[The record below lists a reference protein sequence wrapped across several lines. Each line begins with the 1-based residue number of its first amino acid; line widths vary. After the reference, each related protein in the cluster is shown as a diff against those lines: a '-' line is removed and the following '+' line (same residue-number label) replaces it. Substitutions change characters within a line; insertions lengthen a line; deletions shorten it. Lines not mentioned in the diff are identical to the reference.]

1 MCEPETENTSYLWRR
16 NGQSLSEDNRLK
28 LSEGNRTLTLLS
40 VVRTDTGP
48 YECETRN
55 PVSTARSDPFTLN
68 ITYGPDVPIISP
80 SNIHFHSRTNL
91 SLSCQAASSP
101 AMFYWYFNGKI
112 LSKVKELFIPNI
124 TTNNSGS
131 YTCLIYN
138 YVFGIMKT
146 TVKNITV
153 LEPVTAPSVTNTNT
167 TVKELDSVS
176 LTCSSN
182 DTGISIHWLFN
193 GQSLGLTDRMKLS
206 LNNSTLSIDPVRKE
220 DSGKYQC
227 EVSNP
232 VSSERSDPIQMDI
245 IEPVT
250 APSIQV
256 TNTTVK
262 ELDSVFLT
270 CFSNDTGISIHWLFN
285 GQSLGLTDR
294 MKLSLDNSTL
304 SIDPVRREDSGKYQ
318 CEVSNLVSSE
328 RSDPIQL
335 AIIEPVTKPFIQV
348 NNTTVKELDS
358 VSLTCSSNDTGVSIY
373 WLFNGKSLGLTDTMK
388 LSLNN
393 SILSIDP
400 VRREDAGEY
409 QCEVSNPGSSER
421 SDSIQLAIIEP
432 VTKPFIQVS
441 NSTVKE
447 LDSVSLTCSSND
459 TGISI
464 HWLFNGQSL
473 GLTDRMKLS
482 LDNSTLSIDPVRR
495 EDSGEYQC
503 EVSNPVSS
511 ERSNSIQLDIIAS
524 PTTAQVTVDAVLSH
538 IAEVKNILLRVHNL
552 PDTAQV
558 FFWYKGKTLV
568 KRNKIA
574 RFLESKRTNK
584 TRPACSIR
592 EKIHHSGSLLFRIV
606 TQKDAEA
613 YMLRMEMRNLDIR
626 KASVHIHVHPK

>member
-1 MCEPETENTSYLWRR
+1 
-16 NGQSLSEDNRLK
+16 
-28 LSEGNRTLTLLS
+28 
-40 VVRTDTGP
+40 
-48 YECETRN
+48 
-55 PVSTARSDPFTLN
+55 
-68 ITYGPDVPIISP
+68 
-80 SNIHFHSRTNL
+80 
-91 SLSCQAASSP
+91 
-101 AMFYWYFNGKI
+101 MFYWYFNGKI

-153 LEPVTAPSVTNTNT
+153 LEPVTKPSIQVSNTTVKELDSVSLTCSSNDTGISIHWLFNGQSLGLTDRMKLSLDNSTLSIDPVRREDSGKYQCEVSNPVSSERSDPIQLDIIKPVTAPSVTNTNT